1 MRGGGMMKER
11 RGGRVE
17 RCNMR
22 KVEGW
27 KRGGWNDGRERGG
40 RMEERGGS
48 MNERWVE

>member
-1 MRGGGMMKER
+1 
-11 RGGRVE
+11 
-17 RCNMR
+17 MR